1 MQSETVHQYSYWRL
15 TPQNCSKIS
24 MTFFIKK
31 KKEIVLTGTIDCY
44 EEETKTISLFPKTFI
59 YFLSDIL

>member
-1 MQSETVHQYSYWRL
+1 MSLQSCVKKINRL

-31 KKEIVLTGTIDCY
+31 NIFVLTGTIDCY
-44 EEETKTISLFPKTFI
+44 EEETKPISLFPNTF
-59 YFLSDIL
+59 L